1 MTKIN
6 LESLP
11 ELVSKKVVSK
21 TQAVNIVWEELYMN
35 PHKYGLNSFSE
46 DQKSDFLIIMHG
58 IFEKIFDKFIPG
70 GSVTFTAFITGC
82 IANYKMAFLR
92 RLFEEENEMKSISAI
107 LRNETEEKTWENRLN
122 LPEDL
127 DENEAESLQEK
138 KTFSQI
144 TKKASGQAER
154 NKKVAELTALV
165 LLMKACKDIDDET
178 IERVSKFTGIDKG
191 LLFEK
196 IQALRDSMLRKD
208 CLNQD
213 LIARRNNAFFFH
225 RKYMQEMLVPSYAEK
240 KHEILKSKYEKQTK
254 KWQIHNKLLSVRSN
268 SPSNE
273 EIAKIIGLKP
283 RTVSFYINHAKSGK
297 GLRKIRELQTEK
309 NGEAEKEKLASETGS
324 PALE

>member
-107 LRNETEEKTWENRLN
+107 LRNETEEKTWENRLS

-138 KTFSQI
+138 KT
-144 TKKASGQAER
+144 
-154 NKKVAELTALV
+154 
-165 LLMKACKDIDDET
+165 
-178 IERVSKFTGIDKG
+178 
-191 LLFEK
+191 LLFYMGKDDVGGNKRAIGIEGPIHDTRVRVLHYIHLAGLGFGIVVDVLIEVVLTFPSTDEVFSCFGQFLTCHFGNNREINVGLHLSEVYDSK
-196 IQALRDSMLRKD
+196 IFLETFDGYG
-208 CLNQD
+208 
-213 LIARRNNAFFFH
+213 ITIFVF
-225 RKYMQEMLVPSYAEK
+225 
-240 KHEILKSKYEKQTK
+240 
-254 KWQIHNKLLSVRSN
+254 
-268 SPSNE
+268 
-273 EIAKIIGLKP
+273 
-283 RTVSFYINHAKSGK
+283 TV
-297 GLRKIRELQTEK
+297 
-309 NGEAEKEKLASETGS
+309 
-324 PALE
+324 